1 MAAEGGAL
9 TTEGYI
15 RHHLQNLTFGQH
27 PDGSWG
33 IAHGAEEA
41 AGMGFMAVHLDTM
54 FFSVVLGGL
63 FMWLFR
69 RAAVR
74 VSTGVPG
81 RWQNALETVLEFI
94 DQHVKE
100 MFSAKNPLIA
110 PIALTALIWILLMNA
125 MDLVPVDL
133 LPLVAGWLGVEY
145 LKVVPT
151 ADPNATLGMALGVFL
166 LSLYY
171 SVRIKGVG
179 GFTRELTLHPFNHWI
194 FIPFNLILEGV
205 SLLARPFSLGMRL
218 FGNLFAG
225 ELIFIL
231 IATMP
236 FYLQWLLSV
245 PWAIYHLLVVPL
257 QAYIFTVLVI
267 VYLNMAHETEH

>member
-1 MAAEGGAL
+1 MASEAGGAQ
-9 TTEGYI
+9 EYI
-15 RHHLQNLTFGQH
+15 RHHLQNLTYGLKD
-27 PDGSWG
+27 DGTWG
-33 IAHGAEEA
+33 LAANGEEA
-41 AGMGFMAVHLDTM
+41 AGMGFWALHLDTLG
-54 FFSVVLGGL
+54 FSLLLGGVFALL
-63 FMWLFR
+63 FAGVAR
-69 RAAVR
+69 RATSGTPGPMQNLVEAVM
-74 VSTGVPG
+74 
-81 RWQNALETVLEFI
+81 EFI

-100 MFSAKNPLIA
+100 MFTAQNPLIA
-110 PIALTALIWILLMNA
+110 PLALTALVWILLMNT

-133 LPLVAGWLGVEY
+133 LPAIAGALGVEY

-166 LSLYY
+166 LTLLY
-171 SVRIKGVG
+171 SFRIKGPVG
-179 GFTRELTLHPFNHWI
+179 FAKELTLHPFNHWA

-236 FYLQWLLSV
+236 WFLQFPLSL
-245 PWAIYHLLVVPL
+245 PWAIYHLLVIPL
-257 QAYIFTVLVI
+257 QAYIFTVLAI

>member
-1 MAAEGGAL
+1 MASEAGGAQ
-9 TTEGYI
+9 EYI
-15 RHHLQNLTFGQH
+15 RHHLQNLTYGLKD
-27 PDGSWG
+27 DGTWG
-33 IAHGAEEA
+33 LAANAEEA
-41 AGMGFMAVHLDTM
+41 AGMGFWALHLDTLG
-54 FFSVVLGGL
+54 FSLLLGGVFALL
-63 FMWLFR
+63 FAGVAR
-69 RAAVR
+69 RATSGTPGPMQNLVEAVM
-74 VSTGVPG
+74 
-81 RWQNALETVLEFI
+81 EFI

-100 MFSAKNPLIA
+100 MFTAQNSLIA
-110 PIALTALIWILLMNA
+110 PLALTALVWILLMNT

-133 LPLVAGWLGVEY
+133 LPAIASALGVEY

-166 LSLYY
+166 LTLLY
-171 SVRIKGVG
+171 SFRVKGPVG
-179 GFTRELTLHPFNHWI
+179 FAKELTLHPFNHWV

-236 FYLQWLLSV
+236 WFLQFPLSL
-245 PWAIYHLLVVPL
+245 PWAIYHLLVIPL
-257 QAYIFTVLVI
+257 QAYIFTVLAI